1 LRSHSS
7 GASSCRPVP
16 RIARRPCGSPTN
28 APRTLR
34 LTLSYD
40 GSEYHGWQVQADART
55 VQGCLID
62 AAHKLVGDAIRVI
75 GASRTDAGVHALGQV
90 CSLVTTSTLSASSV
104 RTALNALLPADIRV
118 LSATDAER
126 PFDARRSAR
135 GKRYGYVIDDGLI
148 AMPLMLRYAWHV
160 GAPLDVG
167 AMRAALR
174 RLRGR
179 HDFSAFCAAPGRARD
194 PRCTLRAVHV
204 VRKKR
209 LVALFLSADSF
220 LHHMVRNIVGSA
232 VEVGLG
238 RREPEW
244 MARVLEQ
251 RDRALA
257 GPTVPAHGLVLLRV
271 MYPRRQ

>member
-1 LRSHSS
+1 M
-7 GASSCRPVP
+7 
-16 RIARRPCGSPTN
+16 
-28 APRTLR
+28 
-34 LTLSYD
+34 
-40 GSEYHGWQVQADART
+40 QADART

-62 AAHKLVGDAIRVI
+62 AAQKVVGDPIRVI

-118 LSATDAER
+118 LSATDVER

-135 GKRYGYVIDDGLI
+135 GKRYGYVIDDGEI
-148 AMPLMLRYAWHV
+148 AMPLMLRCAWHV

-220 LHHMVRNIVGSA
+220 LHHMVRNIVGSLVYVGKGERPPHWLA
-232 VEVGLG
+232 ELIAARDRRLAAPTFAAAGLYLSEVGYDAHWGLPAFP
-238 RREPEW
+238 RMMPFETT
-244 MARVLEQ
+244 
-251 RDRALA
+251 AL
-257 GPTVPAHGLVLLRV
+257 R
-271 MYPRRQ
+271 